1 MNKVA
6 ILFGLMLI
14 ALGAV
19 GYFGSTP
26 QSKPATET
34 AAVGVAGQS
43 AAAEP
48 AKRSLTAFIP
58 AAFGVL
64 LLICGAIGLQPEKR
78 KQAMHI
84 AAGIGLLG
92 FVAGVARLGMKLPAI
107 LSGDPISNPRA
118 VLFSGLMGLICL
130 VYVIMSVRSFI
141 AARQQSKLGGRSSK

>member
-26 QSKPATET
+26 QSKPATEPAAGAT
-34 AAVGVAGQS
+34 AGKS
-43 AAAEP
+43 AASEP
-48 AKRSLTAFIP
+48 GKRSLTAFIP
-58 AAFGVL
+58 AAFGL
-64 LLICGAIGLQPEKR
+64 LLLFCGAIGLQPGNR
-78 KQAMHI
+78 KLAMHF

-92 FVAGVARLGMKLPAI
+92 FVAGVVRLMMKLPAI
-107 LSGDPISNPRA
+107 LNSDPILNPRA
-118 VLFSGLMGLICL
+118 LMFSGLMGLICL

-141 AARQQSKLGGRSSK
+141 AARQQSKLGGTP